1 MILLSL
7 LFSAG
12 GESHAHSRLNTRR
25 GWSSFKTFTMPWS
38 KRSRVHSIWEELS
51 GQELVPPGDKPLTL
65 VAYES
70 ALTMRAYVEPVA
82 VAAPVVGGE

>member
-1 MILLSL
+1 
-7 LFSAG
+7 
-12 GESHAHSRLNTRR
+12 
-25 GWSSFKTFTMPWS
+25 
-38 KRSRVHSIWEELS
+38 
-51 GQELVPPGDKPLTL
+51 LVPPGDKPLTL